1 MLRACIFSQVIRD
14 GPWTKIP
21 VFDELGRFLG
31 HLVHD
36 RNNNQLDAQ
45 CGHHHQRGEGKCHI
59 HRVLSKTP
67 IGYLVAWLRYVM
79 EPECASRD
87 AHMAARFDRVDGGA
101 CGYTARCHARD
112 LASEQALL
120 QEFFDLEAEWGSS
133 QEPFNLR

>member
-67 IGYLVAWLRYVM
+67 IGYL
-79 EPECASRD
+79 
-87 AHMAARFDRVDGGA
+87 AARFDRVDGGA

-120 QEFFDLEAEWGSS
+120 QELFDLEAEWGSS
-133 QEPFNLR
+133 QEPLHLR